1 MNNKIRFL
9 TCLFLFTFNSMIN
22 AQDILKDR
30 WKLPEYD
37 QQKYRWITNS
47 EKINYTG
54 DQSIDV
60 NYYKLDLTITY
71 SPNYILGSVTVFA
84 RIDTAIINSIF
95 LDFAQNM
102 IVDSIIINDTTHA
115 QFNHLEDKIN
125 ISLDRSYF
133 FNEVIAL
140 TIYYQGLPN
149 SYNGII
155 GFRFELHNGF
165 PVIWS
170 TSEPYFANYW
180 WPCKDTPS
188 DKADSADIVLAVD
201 TSLIPV
207 SNGRLCEVIDNNNGT
222 HTYFWKVRYPIA
234 QYLISVAISNYQL
247 YTNHYVYSNNDSMA
261 ITNYIYPESYTP
273 QNLSNLDIIPA
284 MLGVYSSLF
293 GEYPF
298 INEKFGHAECYTA
311 MEHQTITSIVAFDED
326 LMSHETAHQWFGDKV
341 TCKDWHHIWLNEGF
355 ASYVSAIW
363 QQIRYGQTAYN
374 QAIQNLMS
382 FAKTLNNSV
391 WVEDITNVENIFR
404 PETYVKGELVLHM
417 LRGVMGDSLFFKTL
431 FDYIND
437 PELAYNVATTE
448 DFQRVA
454 ENVFEEDLDYFFS
467 QWIYGKKYPKY
478 KIYWGTE
485 HVDST
490 WNLGIKIEQTV
501 NVSPPFFTMPVEIKV
516 NYASGDTIIKL
527 FNNSQIQEYTLNIP
541 DEPVSITFDPNNWIL
556 KDVLSI
562 VLGIEDENFPVE
574 FYLLQN
580 YPNPFNPLTK
590 IEYSIPT
597 PPVSSP
603 LVKGRTKEGFV
614 TLKVY
619 DVLGNE
625 IETLVDEEKPAGT
638 YEVTWYAGNLPS
650 GVYFYRLKAGEYIS
664 TKKMILMK

>member
-1 MNNKIRFL
+1 MNNKVGFL
-9 TCLFLFTFNSMIN
+9 TCLFLFVICSVVNS
-22 AQDILKDR
+22 QDILKDR

-37 QQKYRWITNS
+37 RQKYQWITNS
-47 EKINYTG
+47 ENINYSG
-54 DQSIDV
+54 DQTIDV
-60 NYYKLDLTITY
+60 NYYKIDLTVTT
-71 SPNYILGSVTVFA
+71 SPNYISGSIKVIA
-84 RIDTAIINSIF
+84 RVDTASINSLF
-95 LDFAQNM
+95 LDLAQNM
-102 IVDSIIINDTTHA
+102 AVDSILIEDAVLA
-115 QFNHLEDKIN
+115 QFNHLDDKIN
-125 ISLDRSYF
+125 ISLDRSYLI
-133 FNEVIAL
+133 NEVICL
-140 TIYYQGLPN
+140 TVYYQGLPN
-149 SYNGII
+149 VHYGFI
-155 GFRFELHNGF
+155 GLKFDEHNGQ

-170 TSEPYFANYW
+170 TSEPYFAYSW

-188 DKADSADIVLAVD
+188 DKADSAEIVLTVD
-201 TSLIPV
+201 TSMIPV
-207 SNGRLCEVIDNNNGT
+207 SNGSLKNIVINNDGT
-222 HTYFWKVRYPIA
+222 HTYFWKVSYPIA
-234 QYLISVAISNYQL
+234 EYLLSVAISNYQL
-247 YTNHYVYSNNDSMA
+247 YTNYYVYSSIDSMA
-261 ITNYIYPESYTP
+261 ITNYLYPESYTP
-273 QNLSNLDIIPA
+273 QNLSYLDNIPE

-311 MEHQTITSIVAFDED
+311 MEHQTITSIVAFDEE
-326 LMSHETAHQWFGDKV
+326 LIPHETAHQWFGDKI

-404 PETYVKGELVLHM
+404 PETYIKGELVLHM

-448 DFQRVA
+448 DFQRVS
-454 ENVFEEDLDYFFS
+454 EKVFEEDLDYFFS

-485 HVDST
+485 LVDST

-501 NVSPPFFTMPVEIKV
+501 NTSPPFFTMPVEIKV

-527 FNNSQIQEYTLNIP
+527 FNDSQIQEYTLNIP
-541 DEPVSITFDPNNWIL
+541 YEPVSIAFDPNNWIL

-562 VLGIEDENFPVE
+562 VLGIEDENVPVE
-574 FYLLQN
+574 FSLAQN
-580 YPNPFNPLTK
+580 YPNPFNPSTK
-590 IEYSIPT
+590 IKYSIPFVET
-597 PPVSSP
+597 HRDAS
-603 LVKGRTKEGFV
+603 LLV

-625 IETLVDEEKPAGT
+625 IETLVNEEKPAGN
-638 YEVTWYAGNLPS
+638 YEITWNAVNLPS
-650 GVYFYRLKAGEYIS
+650 GVYFYQLKAGDFIK
-664 TKKMILMK
+664 TKKMILLK

>member
-1 MNNKIRFL
+1 MNNKIGFL

-37 QQKYRWITNS
+37 QQKYQWITNS
-47 EKINYTG
+47 EKINYPG
-54 DQSIDV
+54 DQTIDV
-60 NYYKLDLTITY
+60 IYYKIDLTITT
-71 SPNYILGSVTVFA
+71 SPNYISGSVKVIA
-84 RIDTAIINSIF
+84 RVDTASINSLF
-95 LDFAQNM
+95 LDLAQNM
-102 IVDSIIINDTTHA
+102 AVDSILIEETIPA
-115 QFNHLEDKIN
+115 QFNHLDDKIN
-125 ISLDRSYF
+125 ISLDRSYLI
-133 FNEVIAL
+133 NEVICL
-140 TIYYQGLPN
+140 TVYYQGLPN
-149 SYNGII
+149 VHYGFI
-155 GFRFELHNGF
+155 GLKFDEHNGQ

-170 TSEPYFANYW
+170 TSEPYFAYSW

-188 DKADSADIVLAVD
+188 DKTDSAEIVLTVD
-201 TSLIPV
+201 TSMIPV
-207 SNGRLCEVIDNNNGT
+207 SNGSLKNIVINNDGT
-222 HTYFWKVRYPIA
+222 HTYFWKVSYPIA
-234 QYLISVAISNYQL
+234 EYLLSVAISNYQL
-247 YTNHYVYSNNDSMA
+247 YTNYYVYSSIDSMA
-261 ITNYIYPESYTP
+261 ITNYLYPESYTP
-273 QNLSNLDIIPA
+273 QNLSYLDNIPE

-311 MEHQTITSIVAFDED
+311 MEHQTITSIVAFDEE
-326 LMSHETAHQWFGDKV
+326 LIPHETAHQWFGDKI

-363 QQIRYGQTAYN
+363 QQIRYGQTAYD

-382 FAKTLNNSV
+382 FAKTTNNSV

-404 PETYVKGELVLHM
+404 PETYIKGELVLHM

-501 NVSPPFFTMPVEIKV
+501 NTSPPFFTMPVEIKV

-527 FNNSQIQEYTLNIP
+527 FNDSQIQEYTLNIP
-541 DEPVSITFDPNNWIL
+541 YEPVSIAFDPNNWIL

-562 VLGIEDENFPVE
+562 VLGIEDENVPVE
-574 FYLLQN
+574 FSLAQN
-580 YPNPFNPLTK
+580 YPNPFNPSTK
-590 IEYSIPT
+590 ISWQ
-597 PPVSSP
+597 SP
-603 LVKGRTKEGFV
+603 IGSWQTI
-614 TLKVY
+614 KVF

-625 IETLVDEEKPAGT
+625 IATLVDGYKPAGKHEIEFNSHSG
-638 YEVTWYAGNLPS
+638 EVRNLPS
-650 GVYFYRLKAGEYIS
+650 GVYFYQLKAGDLIE
-664 TKKMILMK
+664 TKKMVLLK

>member
-1 MNNKIRFL
+1 
-9 TCLFLFTFNSMIN
+9 MIN

-37 QQKYRWITNS
+37 QQKYQWITNS
-47 EKINYTG
+47 EKINYPG
-54 DQSIDV
+54 DQTIDV
-60 NYYKLDLTITY
+60 IYYKIDLTITT
-71 SPNYILGSVTVFA
+71 SPNYISGSVKVIA
-84 RIDTAIINSIF
+84 RVDTASINSLF
-95 LDFAQNM
+95 LDLAQNM
-102 IVDSIIINDTTHA
+102 AVDSILIEETIPA
-115 QFNHLEDKIN
+115 QFNHLDDKIN
-125 ISLDRSYF
+125 ISLDRSYLI
-133 FNEVIAL
+133 NEVICL
-140 TIYYQGLPN
+140 TVYYQGLPN
-149 SYNGII
+149 VHYGFI
-155 GFRFELHNGF
+155 GLKFDEHNGQ

-170 TSEPYFANYW
+170 TSEPYFAYSW

-188 DKADSADIVLAVD
+188 DKADSAEIVLTVD
-201 TSLIPV
+201 TSMIPV
-207 SNGRLCEVIDNNNGT
+207 SNGSLKNIVINNDGT
-222 HTYFWKVRYPIA
+222 HTYFWKVSYPIA
-234 QYLISVAISNYQL
+234 EYLLSVAISNYQL
-247 YTNHYVYSNNDSMA
+247 YTNYYVYSSIDSMA
-261 ITNYIYPESYTP
+261 ITNYLYPESYTP
-273 QNLSNLDIIPA
+273 QNLSYLDNIPE

-311 MEHQTITSIVAFDED
+311 MEHQTITSIVAFDEE
-326 LMSHETAHQWFGDKV
+326 LIPHETAHQWFGDKI

-404 PETYVKGELVLHM
+404 PETYIKGELVLHM

-448 DFQRVA
+448 DFQRVS
-454 ENVFEEDLDYFFS
+454 EKVFEEDLDYFFS

-527 FNNSQIQEYTLNIP
+527 FNDSQIQEYTLNIP
-541 DEPVSITFDPNNWIL
+541 YEPVSIAFDPNNWIL

-562 VLGIEDENFPVE
+562 VLGIEDENVPVE
-574 FYLLQN
+574 FSLAQN
-580 YPNPFNPLTK
+580 YPNPFNPSTK
-590 IEYSIPT
+590 ISWQ
-597 PPVSSP
+597 SP
-603 LVKGRTKEGFV
+603 IGSWQTI
-614 TLKVY
+614 KVF

-625 IETLVDEEKPAGT
+625 IATLVDGYKPAGKHEIEFNSHSG
-638 YEVTWYAGNLPS
+638 EVRNLPS
-650 GVYFYRLKAGEYIS
+650 GVYFYQLKAGDLIE
-664 TKKMILMK
+664 TKKMVLLK